1 MYLDIGF
8 RIWEP
13 NHHTSTVKKLIL
25 EPVSAHITGLVVIVS
40 RVINDR
46 RKLVLGELPEL
57 SLQLHVEGDDGENQ
71 EDHHQAR
78 HCSSQTK
85 VLCFRK
91 ITPVALTH
99 PLLPPVD
106 VAVVLEL
113 AVPEPGPKQRHQHDL
128 PHNPEHHDLLA
139 VLLCSPNET
148 KVCQQADDGRYKG
161 RAYILPV
168 RFVCPL
174 RCCWEGVSE
183 EEEEAAPDPTHGG
196 EEQQRPQAHAVVLQ
210 ANQAAR
216 HLR

>member
-113 AVPEPGPKQRHQHDL
+113 LYP
-128 PHNPEHHDLLA
+128 
-139 VLLCSPNET
+139 
-148 KVCQQADDGRYKG
+148 
-161 RAYILPV
+161 
-168 RFVCPL
+168 
-174 RCCWEGVSE
+174 
-183 EEEEAAPDPTHGG
+183 
-196 EEQQRPQAHAVVLQ
+196 
-210 ANQAAR
+210 NQAQNSDTSTIFHTTQNITISLLYCFAPPMRQRFASRLMMDATKAGPIFSQLGLYVPCVAAEKGSLKRRKRQPPIPPTEAR
-216 HLR
+216 SSSAPRHMQ